1 VSIAKVQAPPLAQNI
16 AETKGDNGSAS
27 KKAED
32 AKKVG
37 QDFEAILV
45 RQMLAQTNI
54 GGKGGYAD
62 MATEALSSAVTKGG
76 GLGLG
81 KVIEQQLAPHNAAVT
96 PSKTTALDPSA
107 AVSAFKKLAGPSV
120 KPLPAQFSPSLE
132 KSSQGSL

>member
-1 VSIAKVQAPPLAQNI
+1 MSGLAKIQAPPLAQNL
-16 AETKGDNGSAS
+16 AETAES
-27 KKAED
+27 KRAED

-62 MATEALSSAVTKGG
+62 MATEALSSAITKGG

-81 KVIEQQLAPHNAAVT
+81 KIIEQQLAGHHDAEKVAAG
-96 PSKTTALDPSA
+96 TAGTD
-107 AVSAFKKLAGPSV
+107 
-120 KPLPAQFSPSLE
+120 FSIPE
-132 KSSQGSL
+132 K

>member
-1 VSIAKVQAPPLAQNI
+1 MSIAKVQAPPLAQNI
-16 AETKGDNGSAS
+16 AETKGGDA
-27 KKAED
+27 KKRED

-81 KVIEQQLAPHNAAVT
+81 KVIEQQLAPHHAE
-96 PSKTTALDPSA
+96 TTAKTATLDPSA
-107 AVSAFKKLAGPSV
+107 AVSAFKKLGP
-120 KPLPAQFSPSLE
+120 KNN
-132 KSSQGSL
+132 SQGSL